1 LFYKNKNIFKAIF
14 SSGDDMAKDIAKAKY
29 SAKVCGYLGVD
40 KSKCERV
47 FEKLFSNMKAAF
59 EAM

>member
-1 LFYKNKNIFKAIF
+1 
-14 SSGDDMAKDIAKAKY
+14 MAKDIAKAKY

-47 FEKLFSNMKAAF
+47 FEKLFSNMKVAF

>member
-1 LFYKNKNIFKAIF
+1 LFYKNKNIFK
-14 SSGDDMAKDIAKAKY
+14 STLLNGDGMAKDIAKAKY